1 MTLALRLLSAAIG
14 GFALHWFHAPTV
26 IFGAK
31 WRSLV
36 RYIIGYL
43 GTLPFLLM
51 LLPEEI
57 HEEVIKSYLL
67 VGGAVG
73 TGVFIGYVLETEEDE

>member
-1 MTLALRLLSAAIG
+1 MTLALKLLAAAIG
-14 GFALHWFHAPTV
+14 GFALHWFHSPTV

-43 GTLPFLLM
+43 GTLPFFLL
-51 LLPEEI
+51 LLPEEMR
-57 HEEVIKSYLL
+57 EEAIKAYLL

-73 TGVFIGYVLETEEDE
+73 TGVFVGYVVVKDDLE